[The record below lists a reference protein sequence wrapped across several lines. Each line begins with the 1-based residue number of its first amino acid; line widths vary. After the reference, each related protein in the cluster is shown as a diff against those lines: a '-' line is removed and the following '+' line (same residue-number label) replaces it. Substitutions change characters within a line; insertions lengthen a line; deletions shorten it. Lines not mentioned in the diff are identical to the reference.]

1 MAEERQEVYERI
13 PWETLEK
20 RGPERQWLL
29 IVVAGA
35 VVAGALAY
43 SFMQNRPPSP
53 AAPPVS
59 AAAPTTGP
67 GAETA
72 PVVAAP
78 AAPVTTA
85 PPPMLTAE
93 ADLYAVDPQH
103 LASRAAAHA
112 EWFAVEYFSADGSE
126 ESRRSLQ
133 AMMPAGVPLP
143 EAGEGVQ
150 VFVDWVGALTVT
162 ESGSL
167 SYSVEVVVRS
177 LAAKG
182 DEEFVRQPA
191 RVAAVDVVFGED
203 GQPRVLRPPT
213 VAAPVAH
220 AGPEVTLAP
229 LPETVQADIEESH
242 GPVVGGEQLAD
253 GGWMVVA
260 MVTGADGVSRPTTVT
275 VP

>member
-43 SFMQNRPPSP
+43 SFMQSRPASP
-53 AAPPVS
+53 AAPAAS
-59 AAAPTTGP
+59 AAPTTSP
-67 GAETA
+67 GVATA
-72 PVVAAP
+72 PVAATP
-78 AAPVTTA
+78 AAPTTTA
-85 PPPMLTAE
+85 PSPMLTAE
-93 ADLYAVDPQH
+93 ADLYAVDPEH
-103 LASRAAAHA
+103 LANRAAAHA

-126 ESRRSLQ
+126 ESRRTLQ

-150 VFVDWVGALTVT
+150 VFVDWVGAQEVA
-162 ESGSL
+162 ESGPL

-177 LAAKG
+177 LAARG

-191 RVAAVDVVFGED
+191 RVAEVEVVFGDD
-203 GQPRVLRPPT
+203 GEPRVLRPPT
-213 VAAPVAH
+213 VAAPAAH
-220 AGPEVTLAP
+220 TGSAMTLSP
-229 LPETVQADIEESH
+229 LPETVQAEVEESH

-253 GGWMVVA
+253 GGWRVVA